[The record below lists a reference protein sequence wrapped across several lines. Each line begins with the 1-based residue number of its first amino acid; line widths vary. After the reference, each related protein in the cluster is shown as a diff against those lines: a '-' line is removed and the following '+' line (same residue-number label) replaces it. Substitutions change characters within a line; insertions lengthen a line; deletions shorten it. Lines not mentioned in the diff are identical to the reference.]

1 MASYIHQ
8 GTKGGEIMENGKHVG
23 QCLQDSYEDALTDW
37 CSEYA
42 VSTKLPDLYAEKV
55 REATITAQL
64 KNGGRMNVQVTIVAQ
79 KPWQNIV
86 AMFRYARKNGYW
98 IRVRSTTSGR

>member
-1 MASYIHQ
+1 M
-8 GTKGGEIMENGKHVG
+8 GNEKHVG
-23 QCLQDSYEDALTDW
+23 QCLQDCYEDALSDW
-37 CSEYA
+37 CSEHA
-42 VSTKLPDLYAEKV
+42 ASTKLPDLFAEKV

-86 AMFRYARKNGYW
+86 TMFRYARKDGYW
-98 IRVRSTTSGR
+98 VRVRSTISGR

>member
-1 MASYIHQ
+1 M
-8 GTKGGEIMENGKHVG
+8 GNEKHVG
-23 QCLQDSYEDALTDW
+23 QCLQDCYEDTLSDW
-37 CSEYA
+37 CSEFA
-42 VSTKLPDLYAEKV
+42 ASAKLPELYAEKV

-86 AMFRYARKNGYW
+86 AMFRYARKDGYW
-98 IRVRSTTSGR
+98 ARVRSTTSGR